1 MIYPKI
7 PLSRLLSFVEE
18 DAPFGDITSDLVIDP
33 CICTAV
39 ITTRAALVLAGIEE
53 TVALLRHYDLRII
66 QASADGTEHGGDEPV
81 LTMEGEAH
89 SILLLERTVLNI
101 LGRMSGIATMTR
113 TLQNQITRIN
123 PAVRI
128 CATRKTAPGLRLL
141 DKKAAMIGGADPHRF
156 SLSDAVL
163 IKDNH
168 RALVPVEEAVRRAR
182 EASAYHCIE
191 AEADTVEEAVS
202 IARTGADIVLLDNMT
217 PDTVREA
224 IARLKAEGLYDSVKI
239 EVSGNVTGE
248 TIESYAS
255 LDIDRISLGMMT
267 HTVRNADLSLDI
279 RK

>member
-7 PLSRLLSFVEE
+7 PISHLLSFVEE
-18 DAPFGDITSDLVIDP
+18 DAPFGDITSDLVINP
-33 CICTAV
+33 CVCTAV
-39 ITTRAALVLAGIEE
+39 ITTRASLVLAGLEE
-53 TVALLRHYDLRII
+53 TIALAKHYDLRII
-66 QASADGTEHGGDEPV
+66 EASRDGTEHGEGEPV

-89 SILLLERTVLNI
+89 SILLLERTILNI
-101 LGRMSGIATMTR
+101 LGRMSGIATLTHM
-113 TLQNQITRIN
+113 LQNQVSRVN
-123 PAVRI
+123 PDVRI

-168 RALVPVEEAVRRAR
+168 RQLVPVEDAVRRAR
-182 EASAYHCIE
+182 EACAYHRIE

-202 IARTGADIVLLDNMT
+202 IARAGADIVLLDNMP

-224 IARLKAEGLYDSVKI
+224 ISRLKNEGLRDSVRI
-239 EVSGNVTGE
+239 EVSGNVTAE

-255 LDIDRISLGMMT
+255 LDIDRISLGILT
-267 HTVRNADLSLDI
+267 HSVRNADLSLDI
-279 RK
+279 QR